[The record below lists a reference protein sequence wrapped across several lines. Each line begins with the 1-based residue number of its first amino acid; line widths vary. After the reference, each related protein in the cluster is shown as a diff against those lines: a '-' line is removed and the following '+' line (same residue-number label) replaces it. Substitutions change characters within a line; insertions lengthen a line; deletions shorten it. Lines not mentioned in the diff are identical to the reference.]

1 MERLLG
7 YLRQNLG
14 KRHVCLSRQPDGQ
27 EAFCFQAM
35 GRNGNWP
42 VTITLE
48 KDIGE
53 KDIGEKDA
61 GALAICS
68 TLPLTIDRSRRQAI
82 AELVTRLND
91 AAEEGHFAAP
101 DASGRIRY
109 RSRHD
114 IPAGTGTAG
123 LRLAIE
129 RHVAAVDGDLSSFFA
144 VVAGGQ
150 TPTEAVDQLER
161 MRRYG

>member
-1 MERLLG
+1 MDRLLG
-7 YLRQNLG
+7 YLRQDFG

-27 EAFCFQAM
+27 EVFCFQAM

-42 VTITLE
+42 VAITPEEDGGVLS
-48 KDIGE
+48 
-53 KDIGEKDA
+53 
-61 GALAICS
+61 ICS
-68 TLPLTIDRSRRQAI
+68 TLPLTITQARRQAI

-91 AAEEGHFAAP
+91 AAEEGRFEAP

-114 IPAGTGTAG
+114 TPASAGTSRPASGGRTP
-123 LRLAIE
+123 
-129 RHVAAVDGDLSSFFA
+129 VSAVDGDLSSFFA
-144 VVAGGQ
+144 VAAGGQ
-150 TPTEAVDQLER
+150 TPVEAVDQLER

>member
-53 KDIGEKDA
+53 KDA

-91 AAEEGHFAAP
+91 AAEEGHFETP

-114 IPAGTGTAG
+114 ISAGTGTAG

-129 RHVAAVDGDLSSFFA
+129 RHVAAVDGNLSSFFA

>member
-1 MERLLG
+1 MDRLLE
-7 YLRQNLG
+7 YLRQDFG
-14 KRHVCLSRQPDGQ
+14 KRHVCLSCQPDGQ

-48 KDIGE
+48 KDA
-53 KDIGEKDA
+53 GEKDA
-61 GALAICS
+61 GALSICS
-68 TLPLTIDRSRRQAI
+68 TLPLSIDRSRRQAI

-91 AAEEGHFAAP
+91 AAEEGHFEAP